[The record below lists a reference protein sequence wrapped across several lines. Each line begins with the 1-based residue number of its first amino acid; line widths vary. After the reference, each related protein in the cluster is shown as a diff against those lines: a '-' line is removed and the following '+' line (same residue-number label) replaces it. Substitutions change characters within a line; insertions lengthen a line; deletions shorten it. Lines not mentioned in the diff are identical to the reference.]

1 MVRSLMKPEP
11 VNKPKIRTLLSA
23 FITLLNDRL
32 GETIVFPLLPFL
44 LERFTTSGSTL
55 GLLAGTYAIS
65 QFAVAPLIGA
75 LSDRFGRKPVIITC
89 VSGSVVGLFL
99 FALTVSID
107 WVNVLPLWATSLPL
121 FMLFAARVIDGAS
134 GGTAATATAVL
145 ADISTPANRA
155 KTFGLIGVAFGL
167 GFVLGPGLGTA
178 LAQFSVTLP
187 VWAATLFA
195 LSNLALVIWILPET
209 LSAKERVSLVRKRKL
224 NPFTQLSLVFTNPLS
239 RRLCFAFFIFFM
251 AFNGFTAVLVLY
263 LKEAFNWGP
272 QLSSQAFVVV
282 GIVAM
287 IVQGGLIGPLVNKFG
302 EWRLTLSGIGFVI
315 AGCLL
320 LTLATPDNSIS
331 MVFSAVG
338 VLAIGTGLVT
348 PCLRA
353 LISRRLNASG
363 QGAVLGSLQGLQ
375 SLGTFIGASAAGFCY
390 DFLGQK
396 SPFIG
401 TTWLLI
407 VAIILISGGSGAE
420 TPKQSESIIK

>member
-1 MVRSLMKPEP
+1 MVRTILKLASVER
-11 VNKPKIRTLLSA
+11 PKIPTLLSA

-44 LERFTTSGSTL
+44 LERFATNGSTL

-65 QFAVAPLIGA
+65 QFAFAPLIGA
-75 LSDRFGRKPVIITC
+75 LSDRFGRKPVITIC
-89 VSGSVVGLFL
+89 VSGSVIGLCL
-99 FALTVSID
+99 FAITVSLD
-107 WVNVLPLWATSLPL
+107 WNNLLPVGVTSIPL
-121 FMLFAARVIDGAS
+121 LLLFAARIIDGAS

-145 ADISTPANRA
+145 ADISTPENRA

-195 LSNLALVIWILPET
+195 LSNLGLVIWILPET
-209 LSAKERVSLVRKRKL
+209 LPLSARSSLVRKRDL
-224 NPFTQLSLVFTNPLS
+224 NPFTQLRLVFINPLS
-239 RRLCFAFFIFFM
+239 RKLCLAFFVFFM
-251 AFNGFTAVLVLY
+251 AFNGFTAVLVLF
-263 LKEAFNWGP
+263 LKEAFSWSP
-272 QLSSQAFVVV
+272 QQSSQAFVVV

-287 IVQGGLIGPLVNKFG
+287 VVQGGLIGPLVRRFG
-302 EWRLTLSGIGFVI
+302 ELRLTLAGIGFVI
-315 AGCLL
+315 AGCIL
-320 LTLATPDNSIS
+320 LTLANKDNSIP
-331 MVFSAVG
+331 MVFSSVA

-353 LISRRLNASG
+353 LISRRLNATG

-390 DFLGQK
+390 DLLGQR
-396 SPFIG
+396 SPFVG
-401 TTWLLI
+401 TTCLLVI
-407 VAIILISGGSGAE
+407 VIALVGGGNGPRYTKKSISN
-420 TPKQSESIIK
+420 

>member
-1 MVRSLMKPEP
+1 MHL
-11 VNKPKIRTLLSA
+11 PKVPTLLSA

-44 LERFTTSGSTL
+44 LERFTTNGSTL

-89 VSGSVVGLFL
+89 VSGSVIGLFL
-99 FALTVSID
+99 FAVTVSLNWNNFLPI
-107 WVNVLPLWATSLPL
+107 WGTGLPLLLL
-121 FMLFAARVIDGAS
+121 FIARVIDGAS

-145 ADISTPANRA
+145 ADISTPENRA

-178 LAQFSVTLP
+178 LARFSVTLP

-195 LSNLALVIWILPET
+195 LINLFLVIWILPET
-209 LSAKERVSLVRKRKL
+209 LPKKARNSFIRKREL
-224 NPFTQLSLVFTNPLS
+224 NPFTQLRLVFINPLS
-239 RRLCFAFFIFFM
+239 RRLCVAFFVFFM

-263 LKEAFNWGP
+263 LKEAFSWTP
-272 QLSSQAFVVV
+272 QQSSQAFVIV
-282 GIVAM
+282 GVVAM
-287 IVQGGLIGPLVNKFG
+287 VVQGGLIGPLVKRFG
-302 EWRLTLSGIGFVI
+302 EWRLTLTGIGFVI
-315 AGCLL
+315 AGCIL
-320 LTLATPDNSIS
+320 LTLANTENSIP
-331 MVFSAVG
+331 MVFNAVG

-353 LISRRLNASG
+353 LISRRLNATG

-375 SLGTFIGASAAGFCY
+375 SLGTFLGASAAGICY
-390 DFLGQK
+390 DLLGQR
-396 SPFIG
+396 SPFYG
-401 TTWLLI
+401 TTCLLI
-407 VAIILISGGSGAE
+407 IVIALVSGNALPRNKKQPISN
-420 TPKQSESIIK
+420 

>member
-1 MVRSLMKPEP
+1 MVRTILKLAS
-11 VNKPKIRTLLSA
+11 VQRPKIPTLLSA

-44 LERFTTSGSTL
+44 LERFATNGSTL

-75 LSDRFGRKPVIITC
+75 LSDRFGRKPVITIC
-89 VSGSVVGLFL
+89 VSGSVIGLCL
-99 FALTVSID
+99 FAITVSLD
-107 WVNVLPLWATSLPL
+107 WNNLLPVGVTSIPL
-121 FMLFAARVIDGAS
+121 LLLFAARIIDGAS

-145 ADISTPANRA
+145 ADISTPENRA

-195 LSNLALVIWILPET
+195 LSNLGLVIWILPET
-209 LSAKERVSLVRKRKL
+209 LPLSARSSLVRKRDL
-224 NPFTQLSLVFTNPLS
+224 NPFTQLRLVFINPLS
-239 RRLCFAFFIFFM
+239 RKLCLAFFVFFM
-251 AFNGFTAVLVLY
+251 AFNGFTAVLVLF
-263 LKEAFNWGP
+263 LKEAFSWSP
-272 QLSSQAFVVV
+272 QQSSQAFVVV

-287 IVQGGLIGPLVNKFG
+287 VVQGGLIGPLVRRFG
-302 EWRLTLSGIGFVI
+302 ELRLTLAGIGFVI
-315 AGCLL
+315 AGCIL
-320 LTLATPDNSIS
+320 LTLANKDNSIP
-331 MVFSAVG
+331 MVFSSVA

-353 LISRRLNASG
+353 LISRRLNATG

-390 DFLGQK
+390 DLLGQR
-396 SPFIG
+396 SPFVG
-401 TTWLLI
+401 TTCLLVI
-407 VAIILISGGSGAE
+407 VIALVGGGNGPRYTKKSISN
-420 TPKQSESIIK
+420 

>member
-1 MVRSLMKPEP
+1 MVRIILKLAS
-11 VNKPKIRTLLSA
+11 VQRPKIPTLLSA

-44 LERFTTSGSTL
+44 LERFATNGSTL

-65 QFAVAPLIGA
+65 QFAFAPLIGA
-75 LSDRFGRKPVIITC
+75 LSDRFGRKPVITIC
-89 VSGSVVGLFL
+89 VSGSVIGLCL
-99 FALTVSID
+99 FAITVSLD
-107 WVNVLPLWATSLPL
+107 WNNLLPVGVTSIPL
-121 FMLFAARVIDGAS
+121 LLLFAARIIDGAS

-145 ADISTPANRA
+145 ADISTPENRA

-195 LSNLALVIWILPET
+195 LSNLGLVIWILPET
-209 LSAKERVSLVRKRKL
+209 LPLSARSSLVRKRDL
-224 NPFTQLSLVFTNPLS
+224 NPFTQLRLVFINPLS
-239 RRLCFAFFIFFM
+239 RKLCLAFFVFFM
-251 AFNGFTAVLVLY
+251 AFNGFTAVLVLF
-263 LKEAFNWGP
+263 LKEAFSWSP
-272 QLSSQAFVVV
+272 QQSSQAFVVV

-287 IVQGGLIGPLVNKFG
+287 VVQGGLIGPLVRRFG
-302 EWRLTLSGIGFVI
+302 ELRLTLAGIGFVI
-315 AGCLL
+315 AGCIL
-320 LTLATPDNSIS
+320 LTLANKDNSIP
-331 MVFSAVG
+331 MVFSSVA

-353 LISRRLNASG
+353 LISRRLNATG

-390 DFLGQK
+390 DLLGQR
-396 SPFIG
+396 SPFVG
-401 TTWLLI
+401 TTFLLVI
-407 VAIILISGGSGAE
+407 VIALVGGGNGRVYTKKSISN
-420 TPKQSESIIK
+420 

>member
-1 MVRSLMKPEP
+1 MVRIILKLAS
-11 VNKPKIRTLLSA
+11 VQRPKIPTLLSA

-44 LERFTTSGSTL
+44 LERFATNGSTL

-65 QFAVAPLIGA
+65 QFAFAPLIGA
-75 LSDRFGRKPVIITC
+75 LSDRFGRKPVITIC
-89 VSGSVVGLFL
+89 VSGSVIGLCL
-99 FALTVSID
+99 FAITVSLD
-107 WVNVLPLWATSLPL
+107 WNNLLPVGATSIPL
-121 FMLFAARVIDGAS
+121 LLLFAARIIDGAS

-145 ADISTPANRA
+145 ADISTPENRA

-195 LSNLALVIWILPET
+195 LSNLGLVIWILPET
-209 LSAKERVSLVRKRKL
+209 LPLSARSSLVRKRDL
-224 NPFTQLSLVFTNPLS
+224 NPFTQLRLVFINPLS
-239 RRLCFAFFIFFM
+239 RKLCLAFFVFFM
-251 AFNGFTAVLVLY
+251 AFNGFTAVLVLF
-263 LKEAFNWGP
+263 LKEAFSWSP
-272 QLSSQAFVVV
+272 QQSSQAFVVV

-287 IVQGGLIGPLVNKFG
+287 VVQGGLIGPLVRRFG
-302 EWRLTLSGIGFVI
+302 ELRLTLAGIGFVI
-315 AGCLL
+315 AGCIL
-320 LTLATPDNSIS
+320 LTLANKDNSIP
-331 MVFSAVG
+331 MVFSSVA

-353 LISRRLNASG
+353 LISRRLNATG

-390 DFLGQK
+390 DLLGQR
-396 SPFIG
+396 SPFVG
-401 TTWLLI
+401 TTCLLVI
-407 VAIILISGGSGAE
+407 VIALVGGGNGPRYTKKSISN
-420 TPKQSESIIK
+420 

>member
-1 MVRSLMKPEP
+1 MVRTILKLAS
-11 VNKPKIRTLLSA
+11 VQRPKIPTLLSA

-44 LERFTTSGSTL
+44 LERFATNGSTL

-65 QFAVAPLIGA
+65 QFAFAPLIGA
-75 LSDRFGRKPVIITC
+75 LSDRFGRKPVITIC
-89 VSGSVVGLFL
+89 VSGSVIGLCL
-99 FALTVSID
+99 FAITVSLD
-107 WVNVLPLWATSLPL
+107 WNNLLPVGVTSIPL
-121 FMLFAARVIDGAS
+121 LLLFAARIIDGAS

-145 ADISTPANRA
+145 ADISTPENRA

-195 LSNLALVIWILPET
+195 LSNLGLVIWILPET
-209 LSAKERVSLVRKRKL
+209 LPLSARSSLVRKRDL
-224 NPFTQLSLVFTNPLS
+224 NPFTQLRLVFINPLS
-239 RRLCFAFFIFFM
+239 RKLCLAFFVFFM
-251 AFNGFTAVLVLY
+251 AFNGFTAVLVLF
-263 LKEAFNWGP
+263 LKEAFSWSP
-272 QLSSQAFVVV
+272 QQSSQAFVVV

-287 IVQGGLIGPLVNKFG
+287 VVQGGLIGPLVRRFG
-302 EWRLTLSGIGFVI
+302 EWRLTLAGIGFVI
-315 AGCLL
+315 AGCIL
-320 LTLATPDNSIS
+320 LTLANKDNSIP
-331 MVFSAVG
+331 MVFSSVA

-353 LISRRLNASG
+353 LISRRLNATG

-390 DFLGQK
+390 DLLGQR
-396 SPFIG
+396 SPFVG
-401 TTWLLI
+401 TTCLLVI
-407 VAIILISGGSGAE
+407 VIALVGGGNGPRYTKKSISN
-420 TPKQSESIIK
+420 